1 MISSF
6 SQHLPYRQGV
16 GMMVLNTHKQVFVAR
31 RIDFPSGAWQ
41 MPQGGIDPGEA
52 PLEAAL
58 RELREEIGTS
68 NVRMI
73 AETKEWYHYDLP
85 SHLIKR
91 LWKGRYRGQQQKWFA
106 MEFLGNETE
115 INLNTAHPEFS
126 EWQWIS
132 LSELPALAVSFKQK
146 TYQQIMREFL
156 PHISKT

>member
-1 MISSF
+1 MTFPS

-16 GMMVLNTHKQVFVAR
+16 GMMVLNTHQQVFVAR
-31 RIDFPSGAWQ
+31 RIDLPSGSWQ
-41 MPQGGIDPGEA
+41 MPQGGIDKGET

-58 RELREEIGTS
+58 RELAEEIGTN

-73 AETKEWYHYDLP
+73 AESREWYHYDLP
-85 SHLIKR
+85 DRLIAR

-126 EWQWIS
+126 EWRWVS
-132 LSELPALAVSFKQK
+132 LSELPTLAVSFKRK
-146 TYQQIMREFL
+146 TYEQIIEEFL
-156 PHISKT
+156 PCIDKT